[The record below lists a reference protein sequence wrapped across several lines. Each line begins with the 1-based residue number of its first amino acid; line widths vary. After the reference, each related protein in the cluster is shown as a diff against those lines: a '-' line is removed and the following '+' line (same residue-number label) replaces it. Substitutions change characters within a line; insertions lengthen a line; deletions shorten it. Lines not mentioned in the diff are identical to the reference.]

1 MDSTEDNVLLDEQE
15 NSNLQFPE
23 VYQQPEE
30 DVSFIIMFIYFRNVL
45 TSCGNNFFLLFGF
58 CECCLHISVMK
69 MASKAR

>member
-30 DVSFIIMFIYFRNVL
+30 DVSFIKMFIYFRNVL
-45 TSCGNNFFLLFGF
+45 TSCGNTVL
-58 CECCLHISVMK
+58 
-69 MASKAR
+69 